1 MFKAYDESQVLRSFF
16 FWGGGVGLEVIG
28 IGVVLGSAS
37 RSLRHIP
44 RFLCCGFR
52 ALELRAL
59 EFKVFGFRALELRVQ
74 GLGCRVLE
82 IRV

>member
-1 MFKAYDESQVLRSFF
+1 M
-16 FWGGGVGLEVIG
+16 GGGEGVWLEVFG

-59 EFKVFGFRALELRVQ
+59 ESKVLGFRVLELRVQ
-74 GLGCRVLE
+74 GFRDWGLRVLGLGF
-82 IRV
+82 RV